1 MMSEVLLS
9 VENLCVQ
16 YGAVKAVKNISF
28 SVERGKMLAI
38 LGANAAG
45 KTSTLSCISG
55 LVKPVSGRITYNGK
69 EISGWPAHKIAPI
82 GIAHVPEGREV
93 FPNLTVEENLE
104 MGAYVS
110 YNKKVIQ
117 SGLEQAYSLF
127 PILGERRKQQA
138 NTLSGGEQQMLA
150 IGRGLMKNPELLLL
164 DEPSMGLAPKVVATI
179 FDVVH
184 KINQKG
190 VTVII
195 VEQNAKAS
203 LKIADHALVIDRGC
217 EALRGSAAEMLDNPQ
232 IQEAYLGA

>member
-1 MMSEVLLS
+1 MSETLLK
-9 VENLCVQ
+9 VEELCVQ

-55 LVKPVSGRITYNGK
+55 LVKPASGLITYNGTQ
-69 EISGWPAHKIAPI
+69 ITGWPAHKIAPM

-110 YNKKVIQ
+110 YKKATIKK
-117 SGLEQAYSLF
+117 GLEQAYSLF

-138 NTLSGGEQQMLA
+138 STLSGGEQQMLA
-150 IGRGLMKNPELLLL
+150 IGRGLMKEPELLLL

-179 FDVVH
+179 FDVVQ
-184 KINQKG
+184 KINKKG
-190 VTVII
+190 VTVIM

-203 LKIADHALVIDRGC
+203 LKIADYALVIDRGR
-217 EALRGSAAEMLDNPQ
+217 EVLRGTSADMLDNPQ